1 MHMQTKI
8 WEMSRESEKQ
18 FEQLHKL
25 ETRYDELQQHYEQFR
40 QDHRYCEPV
49 SHLTLQNK
57 YIN

>member
-1 MHMQTKI
+1 MQTKI
-8 WEMSRESEKQ
+8 WEMSRDSEKQ
-18 FEQLHKL
+18 FEQLHKV

-40 QDHRYCEPV
+40 QDHRYCERV

>member
-1 MHMQTKI
+1 MQTKI
-8 WEMSRESEKQ
+8 WEMSRDNEKQ

-49 SHLTLQNK
+49 SHLTLPNK